1 MLVSELGVED
11 LGGGHTGAR
20 VVIPQTDPLLLHP
33 PLRAA
38 GLPAER
44 LPARPAVLHDLLN
57 VQLGG
62 VLLEAA
68 EVFLTRSH
76 GV

>member
-1 MLVSELGVED
+1 MTLD
-11 LGGGHTGAR
+11 LGGGHTGAI
-20 VVIPQTDPLLLHP
+20 VVIPETDPLLLHRS
-33 PLRAA
+33 LRAA
-38 GLPAER
+38 GLPAEP
-44 LPARPAVLHDLLN
+44 LPAGPAVLHDLLD